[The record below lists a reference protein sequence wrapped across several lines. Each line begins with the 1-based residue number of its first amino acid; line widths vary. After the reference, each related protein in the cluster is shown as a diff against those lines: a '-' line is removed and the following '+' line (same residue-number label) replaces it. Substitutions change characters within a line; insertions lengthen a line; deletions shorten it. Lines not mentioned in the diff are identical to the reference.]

1 MPENAIVNVRQRLL
15 NNMASLFVLQGSNYL
30 LPLITIPYL
39 VRVLGLDNFGR
50 ISFAQAFIQ
59 YFVVL
64 ADYGFNLSATREVA
78 IRRNDSERLSSLFS
92 AVMVIKTGFMV
103 LGFILLLLVIALV
116 PIFKRDWPLYII
128 VYLAA
133 VFGNV
138 VLPVWLFQ
146 GLERMRSMIVLTIFS
161 RLVGVVLIFAYVRS
175 SGEYLLAA
183 GLQSGSLIL
192 AGVLACIIIPRIG
205 RVHLVC
211 PTFTE
216 LRSVLSDGWHVF
228 LGTASVC
235 LFTNSNVFLLGL
247 ITNPSSV
254 GYFSAAE
261 KLVRAV
267 TGLTIP
273 IAQAIYPHIAALAS
287 NSRDAA
293 YVFIRRL
300 IRLQGI
306 FTLVLSLLLFLFA
319 GQLVA
324 LLFGN
329 QFKASIVLVKWMA
342 LLPFVIGLNNIL
354 GTQIMLNFGMQKTF
368 SRILIVVG
376 VFSIGLI
383 IPMTLW
389 FDAEG
394 AAITVFVAEFTQT
407 MTMIVILKR
416 LGILSMILNGTS
428 SDGSYAR

>member
-1 MPENAIVNVRQRLL
+1 VNIRQRLL
-15 NNMASLFVLQGSNYL
+15 NNMASLFVLQGANYL

-39 VRVLGLDNFGR
+39 VRVLGPDNFGR

-64 ADYGFNLSATREVA
+64 TDYGFNLSATREVA
-78 IRRNDSERLSSLFS
+78 IRRNDPERLSSLFS
-92 AVMVIKTGFMV
+92 AVMVIKTGFMGV
-103 LGFILLLLVIALV
+103 GFILLLLIIALV
-116 PIFKRDWPLYII
+116 PIFKRDWPLYVI

-133 VFGNV
+133 VLGNV
-138 VLPVWLFQ
+138 ILPVWLFQ
-146 GLERMRSMIVLTIFS
+146 GLERMRSMISIIIIS
-161 RLVGVVLIFAYVRS
+161 RFVGIVLIFAYVRS

-183 GLQSGSLIL
+183 ALQSSSLIL
-192 AGVLACIIIPRIG
+192 AGILAFTIIPRIEKL
-205 RVHLVC
+205 HLVC
-211 PTFTE
+211 PTLTE
-216 LRSVLSDGWHVF
+216 LRYVLSDGWHIF

-235 LFTNSNVFLLGL
+235 LFTNSNVFVLGL
-247 ITNPSSV
+247 ITNPTSV

-273 IAQAIYPHIAALAS
+273 IAQAVYPHIAALAS

-300 IRLQGI
+300 IRIQGI

-319 GQLVA
+319 DPCVT

-329 QFKASIVLVKWMA
+329 QFKASIALVKWMA
-342 LLPFVIGLNNIL
+342 LLPFIIGLNNIL
-354 GTQIMLNFGMQKTF
+354 GTQVMLNFGMQKIF
-368 SRILIVVG
+368 GRILIVVG
-376 VFSIGLI
+376 ILSIGLM
-383 IPMTLW
+383 IPMTIWL
-389 FDAEG
+389 DAEG
-394 AAITVFVAEFTQT
+394 VAITIFIAEFAQM

-416 LGILSMILNGTS
+416 LGILSMIMHGTS

>member
-1 MPENAIVNVRQRLL
+1 VNIRQRLL
-15 NNMASLFVLQGSNYL
+15 NNMASLFVLQGANYL

-39 VRVLGLDNFGR
+39 VRVLGPDNFGR

-64 ADYGFNLSATREVA
+64 TDYGFNLSATREVA
-78 IRRNDSERLSSLFS
+78 IRRNDPERLSSLFS
-92 AVMVIKTGFMV
+92 AVMVVKTGFMGV
-103 LGFILLLLVIALV
+103 GFILLLLIIALV
-116 PIFKRDWPLYII
+116 PIFKRDWPLYVI

-133 VFGNV
+133 VLGNV
-138 VLPVWLFQ
+138 ILPVWLFQ
-146 GLERMRSMIVLTIFS
+146 GLERMRSMISIIIIS
-161 RLVGVVLIFAYVRS
+161 RFVGIVLIFAYVRS

-183 GLQSGSLIL
+183 ALQSSSLIL
-192 AGVLACIIIPRIG
+192 AGILAFTIIPRIEKL
-205 RVHLVC
+205 HLVC
-211 PTFTE
+211 PTLTE
-216 LRSVLSDGWHVF
+216 LRYVLSDGWHIF

-235 LFTNSNVFLLGL
+235 LFTNSNVFVLGL
-247 ITNPSSV
+247 ITNPTSV

-273 IAQAIYPHIAALAS
+273 IAQAVYPHIAALAS

-300 IRLQGI
+300 IRIQGI

-319 GQLVA
+319 DPCVT

-329 QFKASIVLVKWMA
+329 QFKASIALVKWMA
-342 LLPFVIGLNNIL
+342 LLPFIIGLNNIL
-354 GTQIMLNFGMQKTF
+354 GTQVMLNFGMQKIF
-368 SRILIVVG
+368 GRILIVVG
-376 VFSIGLI
+376 ILSIGLM
-383 IPMTLW
+383 IPMTIWL
-389 FDAEG
+389 DAEG
-394 AAITVFVAEFTQT
+394 VAITIFIAEFAQM

-416 LGILSMILNGTS
+416 LGILSMIMHGTS

>member
-1 MPENAIVNVRQRLL
+1 MNIRQRLL
-15 NNMASLFVLQGSNYL
+15 NNMASLFVLQGANYL

-39 VRVLGLDNFGR
+39 VRVLGPDNFGR

-64 ADYGFNLSATREVA
+64 TDYGFNLSATREVA
-78 IRRNDSERLSSLFS
+78 IRRNDPERLSSLFS
-92 AVMVIKTGFMV
+92 AVMVVKTGFMGV
-103 LGFILLLLVIALV
+103 GFILLLLIIALV
-116 PIFKRDWPLYII
+116 PIFKRDWPLYVI

-133 VFGNV
+133 VLGNV
-138 VLPVWLFQ
+138 ILPVWLFQ
-146 GLERMRSMIVLTIFS
+146 GLERMRSMISIIIIS
-161 RLVGVVLIFAYVRS
+161 RFVGIVLIFAYVRS

-183 GLQSGSLIL
+183 ALQSSSLIL
-192 AGVLACIIIPRIG
+192 AGILAFTIIPRIEKL
-205 RVHLVC
+205 HLVC
-211 PTFTE
+211 PTLTE
-216 LRSVLSDGWHVF
+216 LRYVLSDGWHIF

-235 LFTNSNVFLLGL
+235 LFTNSNVFVLGL
-247 ITNPSSV
+247 ITNPTSV

-273 IAQAIYPHIAALAS
+273 IAQAVYPHIAALAS

-300 IRLQGI
+300 IRIQGI

-319 GQLVA
+319 DPCVT

-329 QFKASIVLVKWMA
+329 QFKASIALVKWMA
-342 LLPFVIGLNNIL
+342 LLPFIIGLNNIL
-354 GTQIMLNFGMQKTF
+354 GTQVMLNFGMQKIF
-368 SRILIVVG
+368 GRILIVVG
-376 VFSIGLI
+376 ILSIGLM
-383 IPMTLW
+383 IPMTIWL
-389 FDAEG
+389 DAEG
-394 AAITVFVAEFTQT
+394 VAITIFIAEFAQM

-416 LGILSMILNGTS
+416 LGILSMIMHGTS

>member
-1 MPENAIVNVRQRLL
+1 
-15 NNMASLFVLQGSNYL
+15 MASLFVLQGANYL

-39 VRVLGLDNFGR
+39 VRVLGPDNFGR

-64 ADYGFNLSATREVA
+64 TDYGFNLSATREVA
-78 IRRNDSERLSSLFS
+78 IRRNDPERLSSLFS
-92 AVMVIKTGFMV
+92 AVMVVKTGFMGV
-103 LGFILLLLVIALV
+103 GFILLLLIIALV
-116 PIFKRDWPLYII
+116 PIFKRDWPLYVI

-133 VFGNV
+133 VLGNV
-138 VLPVWLFQ
+138 ILPVWLFQ
-146 GLERMRSMIVLTIFS
+146 GLERMRSMISIIIIS
-161 RLVGVVLIFAYVRS
+161 RFVGIVLIFAYVRS

-183 GLQSGSLIL
+183 ALQSSSLIL
-192 AGVLACIIIPRIG
+192 AGILAFTIIPRIEKL
-205 RVHLVC
+205 HLVC
-211 PTFTE
+211 PTLTE
-216 LRSVLSDGWHVF
+216 LRYVLSDGWHIF

-235 LFTNSNVFLLGL
+235 LFTNSNVFVLGL
-247 ITNPSSV
+247 ITNPTSV

-273 IAQAIYPHIAALAS
+273 IAQAVYPHIAALAS

-300 IRLQGI
+300 IRIQGI

-319 GQLVA
+319 DPCVT

-329 QFKASIVLVKWMA
+329 QFKASIALVKWMA
-342 LLPFVIGLNNIL
+342 LLPFIIGLNNIL
-354 GTQIMLNFGMQKTF
+354 GTQVMLNFGMQKIF
-368 SRILIVVG
+368 GRILIVVG
-376 VFSIGLI
+376 ILSIGLM
-383 IPMTLW
+383 IPMTIWL
-389 FDAEG
+389 DAEG
-394 AAITVFVAEFTQT
+394 VAITIFIAEFAQM

-416 LGILSMILNGTS
+416 LGILSMIMHGTS